1 ASVAGGGV
9 SDAEAPVAPPS
20 FPMADITLPLRPPTF
35 ADVRLSFEP
44 QKPRVG
50 QPVRVH
56 VDLRVGDPS
65 QLLYQASS
73 GSIEV
78 VRPPGAGPGE
88 LRFIPPDDTRPGAR
102 YIISV
107 TDAKTHVTAFT
118 EIQVQ

>member
-1 ASVAGGGV
+1 VAGGGV